1 MSKQK
6 IPAGAVSGVYE
17 SSGRGF
23 GFFTP
28 DGGRRREDDWFI
40 PPRREGEAW
49 HGDRVLAVPDPPGE
63 EGGQRR
69 TAAVVRVL
77 ERANATVTGAVRRRG
92 REVWLQPDGD
102 RLPGPIRI
110 LGASK
115 HVRPGD
121 KAAVRMLSF
130 GGGGDSPV
138 GQIQAVLGRDGTR
151 EAAVEAILCSQA
163 IRREFPGPVRK
174 AARAAPQAV
183 EPSALAGRL
192 DLREALIFTI
202 DGDDSK
208 DFDDAV
214 SLERRGETLVLGVH
228 IADVSHYVPEG
239 SALDQEAWE
248 RGTSVYFAD
257 QVIPMLPEE
266 LSNGI
271 CSLNPG
277 VDRLALS
284 CFLTFAPS
292 GERLDYRLAK
302 TVIRSRYRMTY
313 RVCNAMLEDGEAELC
328 GAYAELLPTLKEM
341 AVLAAR
347 LEKRRV
353 QRGSLDLESPEFA
366 VTCDENGFPT
376 GVALRRQGTAERLIE
391 SFMLAANEC
400 VAEHL
405 CKQEAPGVYRVHEKP
420 TEEKREALS
429 AMLEPM
435 GYAVPNMDHGSLQKL
450 LKAAVGKPEA
460 PIVNNLVLRS
470 MMKARYAPENL
481 GHFGL
486 AAEFYCHFTSPIRRY
501 PDLMVHRVLTAML
514 DGTLSGKTERRLR
527 VAAPEGARQ
536 ASQREIAAQTAE
548 RDIEKCYLAEFM
560 GAHIGE
566 TFDAAVSGVSR
577 SGLFVT
583 LLCGIEGFLPVTAL
597 PDDYY
602 DHDEEHMTLTGAHS
616 GARFGFGD
624 RLSVVCAAADPAA
637 GEITFTLPEGVGSGA
652 GVPPKE
658 RRERPLPRS
667 EGGKRRGVH
676 LPKRGKRRH
685 RR

>member
-6 IPAGAVSGVYE
+6 IPTGAVSGIYE

-40 PPRREGEAW
+40 PPQHEGDAW
-49 HGDRVLAVPDPPGE
+49 HGDRVLALPDTWQE
-63 EGGQRR
+63 EGQRR
-69 TAAVVRVL
+69 TASVIRVQ
-77 ERANATVTGAVRRRG
+77 ERANITVTGAVRRRG
-92 REVWLQPDGD
+92 REVWLQPDND
-102 RLPGPIRI
+102 RLPGPIRL

-121 KAAVRMLSF
+121 KAAVRMLSY
-130 GGGGDSPV
+130 GRDGESPS
-138 GQIQAVLGRDGTR
+138 ALFRTVLGRDGTR
-151 EAAVEAILCSQA
+151 QAAVEAILCTQA
-163 IRREFPGPVRK
+163 ISRTFPGPVLK
-174 AARAAPQAV
+174 AAKAAPQAV
-183 EPSALAGRL
+183 EPSDLAGRL
-192 DLREALIFTI
+192 DLRDTLIFTI
-202 DGDDSK
+202 DGDESK
-208 DFDDAV
+208 DFDDAI
-214 SLERRGETLVLGVH
+214 SLARRGDALELGVH
-228 IADVSHYVPEG
+228 IADVSRYVPEG
-239 SALDQEAWE
+239 SALDCEAWE

-292 GERLDYRLAK
+292 GERLDYRLAR
-302 TVIRSRYRMTY
+302 TVIRSQYRMTY
-313 RVCNAMLEDGEAELC
+313 RRCNAILEDGEEELC
-328 GAYAELLPTLKEM
+328 REYAELLPTLKEM
-341 AVLAAR
+341 AALAAR
-347 LEKRRV
+347 LEKRRA
-353 QRGSLDLESPEFA
+353 QRGGLELESPEFT
-366 VTCDENGFPT
+366 VTCDEDGLPV

-405 CKQEAPGVYRVHEKP
+405 CRQEAPGVYRVHEKP
-420 TEEKREALS
+420 TEEKRESLRT
-429 AMLEPM
+429 MLEPL
-435 GYAVPNMDHGSLQKL
+435 GYAVTDMDHGTLQKL
-450 LKAAVGKPEA
+450 LKAAKGRPEE
-460 PIVNNLVLRS
+460 PVVNSLVLRS

-514 DGTLSGKTERRLR
+514 EGKLDDRTARRFR
-527 VAAPEGARQ
+527 VAAAEGARQ

-560 GAHIGE
+560 QTHIGE
-566 TFDAAVSGVSR
+566 TFDATVSGVTR

-583 LLCGIEGFLPVTAL
+583 LECGIEGFLPVTAL
-597 PDDYY
+597 PDDRY
-602 DHDEEHMTLTGAHS
+602 DYDEGRMTLAGGAA
-616 GARFGFGD
+616 GVRFCFGG
-624 RLSVVCAAADPAA
+624 RLAVVCAAADPAA
-637 GEITFTLPEGVGSGA
+637 GEITFALPEGTGGSA
-652 GVPPKE
+652 PAVPRE
-658 RRERPLPRS
+658 RRERPLPRRQS
-667 EGGKRRGVH
+667 GKKRGFRP
-676 LPKRGKRRH
+676 PKRGKRGH